1 MLGANGAGKTTTL
14 RSLSGMCRTSGEI
27 RFGGQAINGRATEDI
42 VRLGIAHVPQGRG
55 TFSRQ
60 TVEENLEIGAM
71 TRRGR
76 REIAADIERV
86 YGYFPRLKER
96 HRQQAGTLSGGEQQM
111 LAVGRA
117 MMLRPRLML
126 LDEPSFGLAP
136 LIVEELFGILRTL
149 NQEEKVS
156 MLLVEQNAALALDL
170 ADHAYLIETGRVVM
184 DGPASNCATTRT
196 SAAPISVTER
206 DTHGFVPASGAGG
219 ARDRRHLCLH
229 GARRRDDLP
238 GDRPSE
244 FRAGRDGDVL
254 DLHRLAAHPVGL
266 PVLARL
272 RRHDRDLVRRRAC

>member
-1 MLGANGAGKTTTL
+1 MSKLLQASELNAFYGSIQVLFGLALEVEDGGITTLLGANGAGKTTTL
-14 RSLSGMCRTSGEI
+14 RSLSGMCRTNGEI
-27 RFGGQAINGRATEDI
+27 RFDGKAIGGRATEDI

-60 TVEENLEIGAM
+60 TVEENLQIGAM

-76 REIAADIERV
+76 AEIAADEERV

-96 HRQQAGTLSGGEQQM
+96 RTQQAGTLSGGEQQM

-149 NQEEKVS
+149 NRTEKVS

-170 ADHAYLIETGRVVM
+170 ADHAYLIETGRLVM
-184 DGPASNCATTRT
+184 EGPAQQ
-196 SAAPISVTER
+196 
-206 DTHGFVPASGAGG
+206 
-219 ARDRRHLCLH
+219 L
-229 GARRRDDLP
+229 RDD
-238 GDRPSE
+238 E
-244 FRAGRDGDVL
+244 NI
-254 DLHRLAAHPVGL
+254 
-266 PVLARL
+266 
-272 RRHDRDLVRRRAC
+272 RRAYLGY